1 MKLGLPRYLTLGLL
15 LAAGAALALAVGYWN
30 ISPGSFAP
38 ATVERDNA
46 RPDFYIDNA
55 RIQML
60 DEQGK
65 VAYRLTA
72 EHAVH
77 QIEDGSTRL
86 EQPEL
91 LFFRGENPTPW
102 LLKAN
107 QGLVTEKGDRVDLHA
122 DVLLQQQPDGQPQR
136 QLTTSALT
144 LYPRRDYAETD
155 QSVRIEAAR
164 SVTTAE
170 GMKLFLND
178 GRLQLLSTVRG
189 QYEVR

>member
-1 MKLGLPRYLTLGLL
+1 MNLGLPRYLTLGLL
-15 LAAGAALALAVGYWN
+15 LAASAALALAMGYWN
-30 ISPGSFAP
+30 IRPASFTP
-38 ATVERDNA
+38 ADVERDNA

-60 DEQGK
+60 DEQGQ

-86 EQPEL
+86 QQPEL
-91 LFFRGENPTPW
+91 LFYRGDNPTPW
-102 LLKAN
+102 LLKAAN
-107 QGLVTEKGDRVDLHA
+107 GLVTEKGDRVDLDT
-122 DVLLQQQPDGQPQR
+122 DVLLQQQPEGQPQR

-144 LYPRRDYAETD
+144 LFPRRDYAETD

-170 GMKLFLND
+170 GMQLFLND

>member
-65 VAYRLTA
+65 GCL
-72 EHAVH
+72 
-77 QIEDGSTRL
+77 S
-86 EQPEL
+86 P
-91 LFFRGENPTPW
+91 
-102 LLKAN
+102 
-107 QGLVTEKGDRVDLHA
+107 DRRTCRA
-122 DVLLQQQPDGQPQR
+122 PD
-136 QLTTSALT
+136 
-144 LYPRRDYAETD
+144 RRW
-155 QSVRIEAAR
+155 QHPP
-164 SVTTAE
+164 
-170 GMKLFLND
+170 
-178 GRLQLLSTVRG
+178 
-189 QYEVR
+189 

>member
-77 QIEDGSTRL
+77 QIEDGRPALSSPSCCSSAAKTQR
-86 EQPEL
+86 PGCSKRI
-91 LFFRGENPTPW
+91 RGW
-102 LLKAN
+102 
-107 QGLVTEKGDRVDLHA
+107 
-122 DVLLQQQPDGQPQR
+122 
-136 QLTTSALT
+136 
-144 LYPRRDYAETD
+144 
-155 QSVRIEAAR
+155 
-164 SVTTAE
+164 
-170 GMKLFLND
+170 
-178 GRLQLLSTVRG
+178 
-189 QYEVR
+189 